1 MYYLSISSAF
11 HDKEG
16 KNCFDLHCINLK
28 DLVTGYAGYGECM
41 EADAELS
48 QAWNT

>member
-1 MYYLSISSAF
+1 MTK
-11 HDKEG
+11 KE
-16 KNCFDLHCINLK
+16 KTCFDLHCINLK
-28 DLVTGYAGYGECM
+28 DLVTGYAGYAGYGECM